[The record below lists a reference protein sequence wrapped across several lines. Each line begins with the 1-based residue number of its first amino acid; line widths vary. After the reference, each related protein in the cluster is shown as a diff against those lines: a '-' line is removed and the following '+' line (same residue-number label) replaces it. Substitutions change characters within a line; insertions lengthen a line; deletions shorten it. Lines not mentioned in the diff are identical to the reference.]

1 VPLTLPRNPQNGIF
15 KEGKQPWHLEHFPQR
30 TEAAVLVQCY
40 FTLIVMALCTAFRLG
55 QEAADTAPAPTAAA
69 DADTTLTSALLNGEG
84 TQRWRQRLTQENR
97 DHVIVFIGPRYGIF
111 HVAEFAVL
119 AGLRLTT
126 FPPALG
132 SPPAILARFG
142 LGP

>member
-1 VPLTLPRNPQNGIF
+1 
-15 KEGKQPWHLEHFPQR
+15 
-30 TEAAVLVQCY
+30 
-40 FTLIVMALCTAFRLG
+40 VMALCTAFRLC
-55 QEAADTAPAPTAAA
+55 QEAADTAPTATVAA
-69 DADTTLTSALLNGEG
+69 DADPTLTSALLGGEG
-84 TQRWRQRLTQENR
+84 TQRWRHRVTEENR

-119 AGLRLTT
+119 AGLHLTT
-126 FPPALG
+126 LPPGLG